1 MLNQLK
7 IYGLFIAFV
16 GGFQIAWCQNPPV
29 QDTLAKDGFLEDVF
43 QDPGKFEV
51 QYFYVDQP
59 RRLYDYSD
67 TLLNNYFQ
75 QPQPS
80 RRRALERIN
89 LGNLGSP
96 EQELVF
102 QPNFR
107 QGFAMGFSQFD
118 GYRISSEKLR
128 FYKIEQSFTDAA
140 FTQGRTQDDQFISA
154 VFSRNFGKKINFSI
168 DYKRINHLG
177 VFKNQKSQ
185 NTALAAGFWYHPND
199 SYNGYL
205 TIVNNTNFQG
215 DNGGVDLTTLNT
227 VNQTS
232 EETVPVKLESTVS
245 PTRGSNPDAAAQT
258 RYQSQEIAYAHYFTI
273 GGPKPKKAKKPAR
286 NFQSSML
293 PVDTTQLDSLAI
305 PDSLRLDSLN
315 LSLDT
320 LGKID
325 SITLSSDSLAI
336 SDSLRLVK
344 DILEAKPEKIRKPW
358 KREFRVF
365 HKISY
370 NSSWYKFSD
379 VSLATDSA
387 FYGAYQVH
395 NQGLR
400 YYTQAQTLQNTFR
413 IGTSKKEVGDRKQRG
428 RFEVGVMHRLIN
440 LRQEPLGQRTLN
452 DLFLTGNWDYAPTPQ
467 LQLKTYA
474 HYSLWNTVGDYY
486 VGGDLTI
493 DFGKVG
499 TFKAK
504 AVQQLY
510 SPTATQSNMYIN
522 NSTIWEN
529 DFKKTFETTLAATF
543 ENKQWRTKV
552 SGQYHLLN
560 NYIYFDTLALAQQ
573 TALGISIP
581 QLIVQQ
587 DFKWKNLH
595 LNNVFVW
602 QLSSQQDLL
611 PLPNLYGKHSLF
623 LEGKIFRKVML
634 ARVGI
639 DVRWNSEYFP
649 NTYQH
654 LFGQFRLQTTDQL
667 GLYPLADVFFSMKVK
682 TLRAFIK
689 GENITKL
696 FFPND
701 LIYETP
707 EYPIPYFGIRFGLSW
722 IFIN

>member
-1 MLNQLK
+1 MLNRLK
-7 IYGLFIAFV
+7 IIGLIFAFL
-16 GGFQIAWCQNPPV
+16 GSFQLAWSQSPPGT
-29 QDTLAKDGFLEDVF
+29 DTLANDGFIQDVF

-51 QYFYVDQP
+51 QYFYADQP

-80 RRRALERIN
+80 RQRALERIN

-96 EQELVF
+96 EQDLIF
-102 QPNFR
+102 HPNFR
-107 QGFAMGFSQFD
+107 QGFAMGFNQFD
-118 GYRISSEKLR
+118 GYRISAEELR
-128 FYKIEQSFTDAA
+128 FYKIEHSFTDAA
-140 FTQGRTQDDQFISA
+140 FSQGRSQDDQFIRA
-154 VFSRNFGKKINFSI
+154 VFSRNFGKDVNFSI
-168 DYKRINHLG
+168 DYNRINHLG

-185 NTALAAGFWYHPND
+185 NTALAAGFWYHHPND
-199 SYNGYL
+199 SYDGYL
-205 TIVNNTNFQG
+205 TIVTNTNFQG
-215 DNGGVDLTTLNT
+215 DNGGVDLTTLNE

-245 PTRGSNPDAAAQT
+245 AARGNTPDAAAQT
-258 RYQSQEIAYAHYFTI
+258 RYQTQEIAYTHYFTI
-273 GGPKPKKAKKPAR
+273 GGPRPKRPKK
-286 NFQSSML
+286 L
-293 PVDTTQLDSLAI
+293 PQPPPITIDSTSQDSLPP
-305 PDSLRLDSLN
+305 PDSLRLDSL
-315 LSLDT
+315 SLPQDT
-320 LGKID
+320 L
-325 SITLSSDSLAI
+325 LMDSLST
-336 SDSLRLVK
+336 SDTLALLG
-344 DILEAKPEKIRKPW
+344 DTLQIKPEKIRKPW

-379 VSLATDSA
+379 VSLAADSS
-387 FYGAYQVH
+387 FYGNYQVH

-400 YYTQAQTLQNTFR
+400 YYTEARTLQNTFR
-413 IGTSKKEVGDRKQRG
+413 IGTSRKDLGDRKQRG
-428 RFEVGVMHRLIN
+428 RFEVGLMHRLIN
-440 LRQEPLGQRTLN
+440 LGQDPIGNRTLN

-474 HYSLWNTVGDYY
+474 HYSLWNNVGDYY

-493 DFGKVG
+493 DFGKIG
-499 TFKAK
+499 TLQAK

-510 SPTATQSNMYIN
+510 APTVVQSGMYIN
-522 NSTIWEN
+522 NTTIWEN

-543 ENKQWRTKV
+543 ENQRWRTKV

-573 TALGISIP
+573 TGLGISIP
-581 QLIVQQ
+581 QVIIQQ

-595 LNNVFVW
+595 LDNVFVW
-602 QLSSQQDLL
+602 QLSSQPAIL

-623 LEGKIFRKVML
+623 LEGKIFKKVMM
-634 ARVGI
+634 ARFGI
-639 DVRWNSEYFP
+639 DLRWYSEYFP

-654 LFGQFRLQTTDQL
+654 LFGQFHLQNTDQL
-667 GLYPLADVFFSMKVK
+667 GLYPLADVFFSMKVR

-689 GENITKL
+689 GENFTKL

-701 LIYETP
+701 LIYDTP
-707 EYPIPYFGIRFGLSW
+707 EYPIPYFGLRFGLSW
-722 IFIN
+722 IFMN